1 MKYRYGYSSALL
13 SFIPVGLFYA
23 TISLIL
29 LYFIYPH
36 IYLLKNEVL
45 ITLSLFAIWRYG
57 WMIINYSRAL
67 IYRFYSYPKIKE
79 EIAHIPEHLKYPK
92 HLYFMIPSYKE
103 EDWVSIETFR
113 SILSEVQTIPSA
125 VTIVVATAEKKEDA
139 VITQIFKAYRGDKKI
154 DLIFQHQKDGKR
166 IAMGHALRAIARR
179 YHQLALIDPNSVTIF
194 MDGDSYMESGFLQ
207 KILPVF
213 ATDKNLG
220 AVTTNEV
227 AFIDTKSKWYKEWFN
242 MKFGQRHIQF
252 QSHSLSRKVMT
263 LTGRLSAYRT
273 DIVIKEDFISKV
285 EHDVL
290 IHPLHG
296 KFRFLMGD
304 DKSTWFYLLKNSY
317 NMLYIPDALCYSIE
331 SRDGN
336 FFELSISLPF
346 RWNGNMLR
354 NNSRA
359 LALGAKKTGLFIW
372 FVILDQ
378 RMNMWTS
385 LVGITSAIILAIF
398 KSIYYLLFFFIWI
411 IFIRLFQLLFIAFGG
426 HSVSLYSLPL
436 MLYSQ
441 WVGAIVKIRA
451 FYDLANQKWSKNGA
465 SQNSDANIAMID
477 HPFANKLPKLI
488 MYSSAVTFI
497 FILVL
502 SHGILYVPNLNAFCK
517 SQAKIESLS
526 PIEQVVNLEDYGVG
540 QIGVKNSAQII
551 NSFIKKFNG
560 KSLVLNLPSGE
571 INIYEP
577 IIIDKDNVTLK
588 GKGSNKTVIISHL
601 KKPYI
606 SAIHVE
612 GKGKKKIGYLRREI
626 KKGASIFTFE
636 TKKREILSDSYFLL
650 REPNDKQFLKKLGSK
665 RWHKKYP
672 YLRQQIIKT
681 VRHDPKSHL
690 VYTQKPILLDLSSIS
705 TELYSLSMV
714 KNVKLRDFKIIQKV
728 PNDDIDKY
736 AFVYKNRLPKFQV
749 DAIRFDYAVDSS
761 IKRVAIH
768 DSGRHALVFENSYN
782 LLADDL
788 DIDKSWNKGKGGSGY
803 LRVART
809 YHSEI
814 KNSTLK
820 NIRHLTLQWSS
831 AGNHIHHMN
840 MGVDLNLHGGFT
852 HDNKVDNLNFNVPS
866 RHKWREITRTP
877 KNAKWAPPDGKNMID
892 KSTMN
897 IGQKEKC
904 DH

>member
-1 MKYRYGYSSALL
+1 MRYRYGLYSALL
-13 SFIPVGLFYA
+13 SFIPVGIFYA
-23 TISLIL
+23 TISLAL

-45 ITLSLFAIWRYG
+45 ITLSLFALWRYG
-57 WMIINYSRAL
+57 WMLSNYSRAL
-67 IYRFYSYPKIKE
+67 IYRFYMYPKIKKQ
-79 EIAHIPEHLKYPK
+79 INNLPTNIKYPK

-113 SILSEVQTIPSA
+113 SILREVQTIYSDI
-125 VTIVVATAEKKEDA
+125 TIVVATAEKEEDA
-139 VITQIFKAYRGDKKI
+139 VIAQMFRAYRGDKKI
-154 DLIFQHQKDGKR
+154 ELIFQHQKDGKR
-166 IAMGHALRAIARR
+166 IAMGHALRAIARK
-179 YHQLALIDPNSVTIF
+179 YNQIGEYDPNSVTIF
-194 MDGDSYMESGFLQ
+194 MDGDSYMESGFL
-207 KILPVF
+207 KKLLPIF
-213 ATDKNLG
+213 ATDTNLG

-273 DIVIKEDFISKV
+273 DIVIREDFISKI
-285 EHDVL
+285 EHDIL
-290 IHPLHG
+290 IHPMHG

-304 DKSTWFYLLKNSY
+304 DKSTWFYLLKNGY

-378 RMNMWTS
+378 RLNMWTS
-385 LVGITSAIILAIF
+385 LVGIASAIILAIF
-398 KSIYYLLFFFIWI
+398 KSIYYLLFFFVWI
-411 IFIRLFQLLFIAFGG
+411 IFVRLFQLLFIAFGG

-441 WVGAIVKIRA
+441 WIGAIVKIRA

-465 SQNSDANIAMID
+465 SQNSDANIAMIK
-477 HPFANKLPKLI
+477 HPFAKKLPKLV
-488 MYSSAVTFI
+488 MYSSIVTFI
-497 FILVL
+497 SLLIL
-502 SHGILYVPNLNAFCK
+502 SHGILYVPSLNAFYKNRPCK
-517 SQAKIESLS
+517 DSISLV
-526 PIEQVVNLEDYGVG
+526 EQVINLEDYGVG
-540 QIGVKNSAQII
+540 KIGVKNNAQII
-551 NSFIKKFNG
+551 NSFIKKFSG
-560 KSLVLNLPSGE
+560 KSLILNLPEGE
-571 INIYEP
+571 INIYKP

-601 KKPYI
+601 KKPYL
-606 SAIHVE
+606 SAIQVK
-612 GKGKKKIGYLRREI
+612 GGGKKKIGYLNREI
-626 KKGASIFTFE
+626 EKKASIFSFY
-636 TKKREILSDSYFLL
+636 TKKKEILANSYFLL
-650 REPNDKQFLKKLGSK
+650 REPNDRKFLKKLGAK
-665 RWHKKYP
+665 RWNKKYP

-681 VRHDPKSHL
+681 VRYDKDTHL

-714 KNVKLRDFKIIQKV
+714 KNVKLKDFKLMQKV
-728 PNDDIDKY
+728 PNDDIDRY
-736 AFVYKNRLPKFQV
+736 AFVYENRLPKFQV
-749 DAIRFDYAVDSS
+749 DAIRFDYAVDSE
-761 IKRVAIH
+761 IKRVAIYN
-768 DSGRHALVFENSYN
+768 SGRHALVFENSYN
-782 LLADDL
+782 LLADEL

-814 KNSTLK
+814 KNSTIR

-831 AGNHIHHMN
+831 AGNHIHHIN

-852 HDNKVDNLNFNVPS
+852 HDNRIDNLKFNVPK
-866 RHKWREITRTP
+866 RHKWREITTTP
-877 KNAKWAPPDGKNMID
+877 KSARWAPPDGKNMLD
-892 KSTMN
+892 KKTMN
-897 IGQKEKC
+897 IGKKEKC
-904 DH
+904 DF